1 MFIPLLFIAVLAIAG
16 HRAGDGAMGCG
27 ASKAKDPQPAPGA
40 PDADGTSQAEA
51 KRIIGSGNHAIYIY
65 IYIHYVCIEILNV
78 TYSTR
83 KYILQNFYRIK
94 LSYII
99 KWIWAQI
106 YDILTK
112 IIRISDR

>member
-27 ASKAKDPQPAPGA
+27 ASQAKDPQPAPGA

-65 IYIHYVCIEILNV
+65 TLCMYRDIKCYL
-78 TYSTR
+78 
-83 KYILQNFYRIK
+83 FYKEVYTSK
-94 LSYII
+94 LLSN
-99 KWIWAQI
+99 
-106 YDILTK
+106 
-112 IIRISDR
+112 